1 MREPDVLKE
10 CWETLKR
17 KISPTPNKSF
27 PKDLLRLAV
36 SIWCRCNIIYLFG
49 VLLWGFLIY
58 LFYSNREDTVG
69 KTFFL
74 KDGNSSWPQSKH
86 LPRSLAYP
94 PSLKIRKTL
103 EVILLRYWI
112 GTERGQL
119 HTQLFLK
126 MIPLI
131 EVRRRY
137 HIYPGSKGRSLLFIK
152 QSKSRSKLRD
162 C

>member
-36 SIWCRCNIIYLFG
+36 SIWCRCNIVYLFG

-58 LFYSNREDTVG
+58 LFYSNREDTIG

-74 KDGNSSWPQSKH
+74 KDGNSSWPQSKN
-86 LPRSLAYP
+86 LPRSLAYL
-94 PSLKIRKTL
+94 PSLKIQKTL
-103 EVILLRYWI
+103 QVILLRYWI
-112 GTERGQL
+112 GAERGQL
-119 HTQLFLK
+119 HAQLFWKWYHRLK
-126 MIPLI
+126 GG
-131 EVRRRY
+131 EDTT
-137 HIYPGSKGRSLLFIK
+137 FIQVPK
-152 QSKSRSKLRD
+152 EDLCSV
-162 C
+162 